1 MSCLPGR
8 ALRRLRSVLAVPVEA
23 GDAGSGR
30 SQTEPYP
37 PFGSFIEVDWLG
49 CRTVRAKVDMAAS
62 ESKVDIDV
70 VGFGNALVDVLSYQ
84 EDAFIEEIGA
94 TKGAMNLVDAARS
107 AELYELVGER
117 VTVSGGSAANTVIG
131 VSSLGGTS
139 GYVGRVAD
147 DELGDIFSSD
157 MQRLGIVHATPR
169 APANDPTGRC
179 IIFITPDGE
188 RTLNTFLGASNGL
201 CSSDVDLDLVARAKL
216 LFLEGY
222 LWDPPEAK
230 AAMRYAASGVGPEG
244 RVALTLSDQ
253 FCVERHRASFLDLID
268 DHVDVLFANNHE
280 VMSLFDVDDLD
291 RAIEMA
297 QAFVGLTVVTMG
309 GEGSVLITPEGL
321 TRIAADPVARVVDKT
336 GAGDLYAGGVLYGL
350 ARGYDLQR
358 CGRLGSLAAEEV
370 IGHVGPRPETSLRD
384 LAGSLA

>member
-1 MSCLPGR
+1 M
-8 ALRRLRSVLAVPVEA
+8 AVPVEA

-30 SQTEPYP
+30 SQAEPYP
-37 PFGSFIEVDWLG
+37 SFGSFIEVDWLG

-84 EDAFIEEIGA
+84 EDAFIEGIGA

-244 RVALTLSDQ
+244 CVALTLSDQ
-253 FCVERHRASFLDLID
+253 FCVERHRASFLDLIN

-297 QAFVGLTVVTMG
+297 QALVGLTVVTMG

-321 TRIAADPVARVVDKT
+321 TRIAADPVVRVVDKT
-336 GAGDLYAGGVLYGL
+336 GAGDLYAAGVLYGL

-384 LAGSLA
+384 LAGPLA